1 MKVFQNSR
9 ASPTFILFNIP
20 SPTFPPPNQK
30 ASRLR
35 GISASAY
42 HVVSYFR
49 TQGFLPQIVR
59 NGVQRPFSGFD
70 FSIGPVGPRK
80 GGSMRRDNVT
90 GM

>member
-1 MKVFQNSR
+1 MKVFHILELPQR
-9 ASPTFILFNIP
+9 LYYLISPP
-20 SPTFPPPNQK
+20 PTFPPPNQK

-80 GGSMRRDNVT
+80 GVT